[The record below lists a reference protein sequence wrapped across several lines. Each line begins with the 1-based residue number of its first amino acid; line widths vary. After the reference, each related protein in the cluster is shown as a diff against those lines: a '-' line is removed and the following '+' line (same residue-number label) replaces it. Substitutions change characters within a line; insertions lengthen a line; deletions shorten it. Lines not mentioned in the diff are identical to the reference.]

1 MRNIAAVL
9 LLNIAGVSDPDSAAV
24 AKVLEAAGAQVDE
37 ERINSLL
44 SELKGK
50 DINTVCA
57 TW

>member
-24 AKVLEAAGAQVDE
+24 VKVLEAAGAQVDE
-37 ERINSLL
+37 ERISNLL

-57 TW
+57 R

>member
-57 TW
+57 T

>member
-24 AKVLEAAGAQVDE
+24 VKVLEAAGVQIDE
-37 ERINSLL
+37 ERIDNLL

-57 TW
+57 R